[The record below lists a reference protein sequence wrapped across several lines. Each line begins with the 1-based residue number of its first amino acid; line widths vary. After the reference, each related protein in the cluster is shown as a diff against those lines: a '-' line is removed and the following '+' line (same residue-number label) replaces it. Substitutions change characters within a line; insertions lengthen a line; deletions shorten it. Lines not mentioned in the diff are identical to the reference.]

1 MNVVRGL
8 ADLPRRRPDA
18 AVSIGN
24 FDGVHRGHRALIR
37 RLLARAEA
45 VSGVPTVVTFDPH
58 PQQVLRGAGPPA
70 LVTPERKIQL
80 LASTGIERL
89 VVLPF
94 DRALSLVEP
103 EDFVER
109 ILLRELKAKAVV
121 VGANFRFGHFARG
134 DAAML
139 RSMGRRLGFGFESVK
154 LAELEGR
161 RLSSTEIRKAIA
173 EGDLRWAAKALGRPY
188 AIQGFVVRGTGRGQR
203 LLGYPTANLEPVPG
217 LCLPATGI
225 YAGYFNMAGSSPAVP
240 GRQPAPGQ
248 GNGSRRMQAAVSVGT
263 NPTFG
268 ENPLSIEAF
277 VLDYHG
283 DLYGRTAEIE
293 LAARIRDEE
302 RFDTPDALAKA
313 IEADV
318 VATRRILS
326 SRAPRAQ

>member
-1 MNVVRGL
+1 MKTGMKIVRGL
-8 ADLPRRRPDA
+8 GALPRHRADA
-18 AVSIGN
+18 AISIGN

-45 VSGVPTVVTFDPH
+45 VSGVPTVVTFEPH

-70 LVTPERKIQL
+70 LVTPERKIEL
-80 LASTGIERL
+80 LAATGVARL

-109 ILLRELKAKAVV
+109 ILIGQLRAKAVV

-134 DAAML
+134 DTAML

-161 RLSSTEIRKAIA
+161 RLSSTEVRKAIA

-188 AIQGFVVRGTGRGQR
+188 AIHGFVVRGAGRGQR
-203 LLGYPTANLEPVPG
+203 LLGYPTANLEPAPG

-225 YAGYFNMAGSSPAVP
+225 YAGYFHMAGS
-240 GRQPAPGQ
+240 R
-248 GNGSRRMQAAVSVGT
+248 NGSRRMPAAVSVGT

-268 ENPLSIEAF
+268 DNPLSIEAF
-277 VLDYHG
+277 VLDYEG

-302 RFDTPDALAKA
+302 RFDTPEQLVKA

-318 VATRRILS
+318 LATRRILS
-326 SRAPRAQ
+326 AKT

>member
-1 MNVVRGL
+1 VKILRGL
-8 ADLPRRRPDA
+8 AELPRQRPDA
-18 AVSIGN
+18 AITIGN
-24 FDGVHRGHRALIR
+24 FDGVHRGHRALVR

-45 VSGVPTVVTFDPH
+45 VSGTPTVVTFDPH

-70 LVTPERKIQL
+70 LVTPERKIEL
-80 LASTGIERL
+80 LASTGVERL
-89 VVLPF
+89 IVLPF

-109 ILLRELKAKAVV
+109 ILLRELRAKAVV

-134 DAAML
+134 DTAML
-139 RSMGRRLGFGFESVK
+139 RSMGRRLGFAFESVK

-161 RLSSTEIRKAIA
+161 RLSSTEVRKAIA

-188 AIQGFVVRGTGRGQR
+188 AIQGFVVRGAGRGQR
-203 LLGYPTANLEPVPG
+203 LLGYPTANLEPAPG

-225 YAGYFNMAGSSPAVP
+225 YAGYFFMAGSA
-240 GRQPAPGQ
+240 R
-248 GNGSRRMQAAVSVGT
+248 GNGGRRMPAAVSVGT

-277 VLDYHG
+277 VLDYDG

-293 LAARIRDEE
+293 LTARIRDEE
-302 RFDTPDALAKA
+302 RFDSPDALIKA

-326 SRAPRAQ
+326 S